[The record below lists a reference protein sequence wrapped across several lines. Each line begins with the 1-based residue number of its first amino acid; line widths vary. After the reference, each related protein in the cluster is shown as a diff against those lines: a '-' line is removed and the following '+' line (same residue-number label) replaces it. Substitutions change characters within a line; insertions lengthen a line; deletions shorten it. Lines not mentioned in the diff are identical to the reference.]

1 VEERAN
7 RGETL
12 VSCRQGT
19 AAFLLE
25 VGQKV
30 AYHLGIDILY
40 GQPSRVNAI
49 TLGDES
55 QQQADGISVA
65 LLRIEAQIAVGDHV
79 FE

>member
-1 VEERAN
+1 LGSEVDKFRNTLAYEMEERAN

-19 AAFLLE
+19 AALLLE

-30 AYHLGIDILY
+30 PYHLRIDILD
-40 GQPSRVNAI
+40 GQTSRLNAI

-55 QQQADGISVA
+55 
-65 LLRIEAQIAVGDHV
+65 
-79 FE
+79 